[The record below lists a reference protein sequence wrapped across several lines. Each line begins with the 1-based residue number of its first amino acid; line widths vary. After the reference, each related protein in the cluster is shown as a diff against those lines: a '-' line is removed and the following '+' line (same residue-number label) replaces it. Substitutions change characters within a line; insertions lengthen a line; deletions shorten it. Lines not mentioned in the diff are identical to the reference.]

1 MILMVRCVK
10 NTNMLSILSQI
21 IRGSPSLKDELAIW
35 ASRLMDRL
43 RLVCSSW
50 KCVFVMNLLQMN
62 CFFRYCY
69 LDWNIVL
76 RYLLPWLKCSFW
88 GILSKTEIEK
98 AEVNDWGAQNFPGP
112 RQSSPTSQSTQIIS
126 NHCHSDSEQRNCNRK
141 YRFVTLQ
148 QIVANWNTLWH
159 TMKHYKPIHP
169 NHFKSL
175 SLRETQTSPRHR
187 YQIAR
192 AQEIQSPMMNENTI
206 YETIEIQMIVVEWS
220 KGPRHKSRWLCR
232 GNTIFASEE
241 IERRRHIE
249 ILDQVLHRE
258 IWLSLASQG
267 LSMVM

>member
-1 MILMVRCVK
+1 
-10 NTNMLSILSQI
+10 
-21 IRGSPSLKDELAIW
+21 
-35 ASRLMDRL
+35 
-43 RLVCSSW
+43 
-50 KCVFVMNLLQMN
+50 
-62 CFFRYCY
+62 
-69 LDWNIVL
+69 
-76 RYLLPWLKCSFW
+76 
-88 GILSKTEIEK
+88 
-98 AEVNDWGAQNFPGP
+98 
-112 RQSSPTSQSTQIIS
+112 
-126 NHCHSDSEQRNCNRK
+126 
-141 YRFVTLQ
+141 
-148 QIVANWNTLWH
+148 
-159 TMKHYKPIHP
+159 MKHYKPIHP

-258 IWLSLASQG
+258 ILTFIGISRTEDGNVNWNGQIWSGEIHPIETEEIYGFGFPMIQVWWFEVGTLAGGSRG
-267 LSMVM
+267 LVWSGAT